1 MLLAKETVDL
11 YYTINAVIERL
22 EVLDDG
28 RNEIV
33 ANVLDALLGVAN
45 KLRENIEV
53 TGNDADLY
61 YEGIGDTSD
70 EDY

>member
-45 KLRENIEV
+45 KLRENIEA
-53 TGNDADLY
+53 TDNDADLY

-70 EDY
+70 DDY